1 MEGSAVL
8 TVACIDEDHRQSG
21 LQAFIQCSGQLLDV
35 LLLLDCVLR
44 LGQHQHIEIRKGG
57 GVLHC
62 QAEVVQMLCHDLRQ
76 GLVIIVA
83 GGPILCTAEI
93 LHIDLCAVPANL
105 AEIQLGHGLESQIIY
120 TGKDDIACP
129 QTSLQI
135 GDLIFLDAVL
145 GGGIVNA
152 NEHMEPVAADPAD
165 GFQQFSAE
173 GQLVD
178 PVLRVA
184 EGGIVHRAVLKAQQ
198 IVAVGV
204 RIVGGANIFQRQFV
218 PSEGFPGCR
227 ADGPHGVVVFQRA
240 AGVAHGGGQPHNAVQ
255 QPDLVV
261 GVLRQSGQQAFQQ
274 ICQRPRLTVT
284 LCGGFRQTG
293 GHQSTIEQLVHGKK
307 VAVTA

>member
-1 MEGSAVL
+1 MYV
-8 TVACIDEDHRQSG
+8 D
-21 LQAFIQCSGQLLDV
+21 
-35 LLLLDCVLR
+35 
-44 LGQHQHIEIRKGG
+44 
-57 GVLHC
+57 
-62 QAEVVQMLCHDLRQ
+62 
-76 GLVIIVA
+76 
-83 GGPILCTAEI
+83 P
-93 LHIDLCAVPANL
+93 CAVPAHL
-105 AEIQLGHGLESQIIY
+105 IEIQLGHGLESQIIY

-184 EGGIVHRAVLKAQQ
+184 EGGIVHHVVLKAQQ

-218 PSEGFPGCR
+218 PGEGFPGCR
-227 ADGPHGVVVFQRA
+227 ADDPHGVVVFQRA

-274 ICQRPRLTVT
+274 ICQRPRLAVT

>member
-1 MEGSAVL
+1 M
-8 TVACIDEDHRQSG
+8 
-21 LQAFIQCSGQLLDV
+21 
-35 LLLLDCVLR
+35 
-44 LGQHQHIEIRKGG
+44 HIN
-57 GVLHC
+57 
-62 QAEVVQMLCHDLRQ
+62 
-76 GLVIIVA
+76 
-83 GGPILCTAEI
+83 
-93 LHIDLCAVPANL
+93 LCAVPANL
-105 AEIQLGHGLESQIIY
+105 AEIQLGHGLKGQIIY
-120 TGKDDIACP
+120 TGKDNIACP

-184 EGGIVHRAVLKAQQ
+184 EGGIVHHVVLKAQQ
-198 IVAVGV
+198 IVAVNV

-274 ICQRPRLTVT
+274 ICQRPRLAVT

-293 GHQSTIEQLVHGKK
+293 GHQSAIEQLVHGKK
-307 VAVTA
+307 VTVTA